1 MGETGV
7 GKTALIRFLVEKIF
21 RDRIMLL
28 NIHAGTNESV
38 LIKYHK
44 DILKARQDQA
54 DDLKKYE
61 LAKQRLSEVEK

>member
-1 MGETGV
+1 
-7 GKTALIRFLVEKIF
+7 
-21 RDRIMLL
+21 MLL